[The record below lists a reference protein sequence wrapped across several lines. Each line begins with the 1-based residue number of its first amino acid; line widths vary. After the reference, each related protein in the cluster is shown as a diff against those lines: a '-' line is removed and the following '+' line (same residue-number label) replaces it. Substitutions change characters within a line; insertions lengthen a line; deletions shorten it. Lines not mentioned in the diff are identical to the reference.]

1 LPSLRY
7 EAVALFAAL
16 AALAFASACRRR
28 SSTSGSVIF
37 RRVLLAGAAATA
49 RRRPLVLSLSPARV
63 IRRWMERSRRSAVPD
78 VSLIVW
84 RLALSI
90 CRLRSRRAAA
100 GALAVVFRRERDRGV
115 DVSCPAS
122 GICTSGVLPKRLRS
136 NFGTPGWI
144 PAVVSLMYLLT
155 CSASLRS
162 RHLWRESA
170 ARRVAHRRTP

>member
-1 LPSLRY
+1 MPSLRY
-7 EAVALFAAL
+7 EAVALFAAR

-49 RRRPLVLSLSPARV
+49 LRRPVVLSPSPARV

-90 CRLRSRRAAA
+90 CRLRSR
-100 GALAVVFRRERDRGV
+100 F
-115 DVSCPAS
+115 SF
-122 GICTSGVLPKRLRS
+122 I
-136 NFGTPGWI
+136 
-144 PAVVSLMYLLT
+144 
-155 CSASLRS
+155 SAEIIWSS
-162 RHLWRESA
+162 
-170 ARRVAHRRTP
+170 